1 MPRSFDEVAERYEA
15 DLQRGLAL
23 SGEGRDFFARGRV
36 EHLALRLRELG
47 FGVNSVLDF
56 GCGTG
61 DTCPLLREALTA
73 RRVVGTDL
81 SLESLARARARLGGD
96 GFEFLSAEEVPTGVG
111 FDLVYSN
118 GTFHHIPPAE
128 RLGLLRRIHSWLRP
142 GGLFALFENN
152 PWNPGTRFV
161 MRRIPFDRD
170 AIVVSAP
177 QARRLLGS
185 AGFRP
190 LRTDF
195 LFVFPRA
202 LRWLR
207 VLEARLTPF
216 PLGAQYVV
224 LALRG

>member
-1 MPRSFDEVAERYEA
+1 MARSFDEVADRYEA
-15 DLQRGLAL
+15 DLQRGLVL
-23 SGEGRDFFARGRV
+23 SGESRDFFARGRV
-36 EHLALRLRELG
+36 EHLASRLRELG
-47 FGVNSVLDF
+47 IGVSSVLDF

-61 DTCPLLREALTA
+61 ETCPLLQEALAA
-73 RRVVGTDL
+73 RRVVGSDL
-81 SLESLARARARLGGD
+81 SVESLVLARARLGGD
-96 GFEFLSAEEVPTGVG
+96 GFEFLSADDVSKGGG

-128 RLGLLRRIHSWLRP
+128 RLGVMRRIHSWLRP

-177 QARRLLGS
+177 EARRLLGS

-202 LRWLR
+202 LRWFR
-207 VLEARLTPF
+207 GLEVRLTRF

-224 LALRG
+224 LALR